1 MGNSCPCR
9 RCEKIPRKPVTLYMG
24 GATPI
29 ESFAHHNYSIGS
41 QPPPKTFLHY
51 FVQPPTRGSGLG
63 ILQVPRFRLPALSGA
78 VKHSVQWR
86 LIMRQRTGLLL
97 ALLLLAVVGYTQERH
112 QEHGGRG

>member
-29 ESFAHHNYSIGS
+29 ESLAHHNYSIGS

-63 ILQVPRFRLPALSGA
+63 ILQVPRFRLPVGQASLPVCLTILVTKPAEGSGL
-78 VKHSVQWR
+78 QG
-86 LIMRQRTGLLL
+86 TGEFQTC
-97 ALLLLAVVGYTQERH
+97 ACAISNP
-112 QEHGGRG
+112 